1 MRLWRFRA
9 SIAAFNFSVSDGAR
23 QWVMVYEVA
32 SMPSADVGMLGFSAN
47 GQSFSILMSRA
58 DFQRLG
64 RKIAR
69 LLAETP
75 APVRKRGANLPSSE
89 K

>member
-1 MRLWRFRA
+1 MV
-9 SIAAFNFSVSDGAR
+9 SHEIAR
-23 QWVMVYEVA
+23 VYEVKLPIA
-32 SMPSADVGMLGFSAN
+32 TMPSADVGMLGFSAN